1 MHIQDHSNNVLHM
14 SYGLEAI
21 QEAILIVGDMN
32 SFKLYFA
39 VPACSGLVPYLEIQ
53 PVVVFLVS

>member
-1 MHIQDHSNNVLHM
+1 M